1 MIRSAHRVIATIPIA
16 PGRYRGLDAGLDDS
30 FGSTTV
36 LGSTLRRLARC
47 DRIDRI
53 VLIRA
58 ASTPVP
64 TLPDD
69 PAVQRMIS
77 EHITPGPIAD
87 AMHAARISARKW
99 SPTAWRG
106 GIGGATI
113 YDEGLA
119 LDTMTAAARG
129 CEANAVLVVSPDWP
143 LVDPQLCDRVIER
156 HMTSPESLRLVFT
169 QAAPGLAG
177 AVVSTPLLGE
187 LAEKGASLGALLD
200 YNPQV
205 PQGDP
210 IGKDPCVSIDPAVR
224 DAGVRFTYDAPR
236 WRRLL
241 RAIESGAGT
250 KLETADALSVVN
262 IAATHR
268 AATNDPVPQQ
278 VRIEI
283 NTDRAATGPI
293 TAQHHTTIA
302 RPPMQIDL
310 ARRVFDQLT
319 IEPDVAITIG
329 GLGDPLLH
337 PDFPGIATAAHEAG
351 IDGIHVET
359 DLLTDR
365 GAVEALVELP
375 IDAVS
380 IRINA
385 DSAHT
390 YRTLMGTDGFEQ
402 VLGHAEW
409 LLNHRRKDDGRGLPW
424 IVPRLAKTMAN
435 VGEIESFLDRWTH
448 YCGHAVIDAPTT
460 ACGSLPNLAVIDMSP
475 PRRRPCRQLSRR
487 MSIAADGRVPLC
499 DQDLQAA
506 AAVADLNTVAADEA
520 WRSLDN
526 PRAAHA
532 TGSLDAL
539 PCAMCTEWHRP

>member
-1 MIRSAHRVIATIPIA
+1 MIRSAHRIIAVVPIT
-16 PGRYRGLDAGLDDS
+16 PSRYRGLDAGLDEP
-30 FGSTTV
+30 FGSSTV
-36 LGSTLRRLARC
+36 LGSMLRRLSRC
-47 DRIDRI
+47 SAIDRI

-58 ASTPVP
+58 ASTPTP

-69 PAVQRMIS
+69 PAVQRLIS
-77 EHITPGPIAD
+77 EHITPGPIDD
-87 AMHAARISARKW
+87 AMRASRISARKW

-113 YDEGLA
+113 YDEAIA
-119 LDTMTAAARG
+119 LDAMAAAARG
-129 CEANAVLVVSPDWP
+129 CEADAVLVVSPDWP
-143 LVDPQLCDRVIER
+143 LIDPQLCDRVIER
-156 HMTSPESLRLVFT
+156 HMTSPEALRLVFT

-177 AVVSTPLLGE
+177 AVVSTLLLGE

-210 IGKDPCVSIDPAVR
+210 IGKDPCVQIDPAVR

-241 RAIESGAGT
+241 RAIESDAGSN
-250 KLETADALSVVN
+250 LDTADALAVSN
-262 IAATHR
+262 WGAAHR
-268 AATNDPVPQQ
+268 AGVYDPIPQQ
-278 VRIEI
+278 VGIEI
-283 NTDRAATGPI
+283 NTDRAAAGPI
-293 TAQHHTTIA
+293 TPQHHTTIQ
-302 RPPMQIDL
+302 RPPMQIGL
-310 ARRVFDQLT
+310 ARRIFDQLT

-329 GLGDPLLH
+329 GVGDPLLH
-337 PDFPGIATAAHEAG
+337 PDFPGIVTAAHEAG

-365 GAVEALVELP
+365 GAVESLVELP

-380 IRINA
+380 VRINA

-402 VLGHAEW
+402 VLGHTEW
-409 LLNHRRKDDGRGLPW
+409 LLNHRRKDEGRGLPW

-435 VGEIESFLDRWTH
+435 VGEIESFLDRWTQ

-460 ACGSLPNLAVIDMSP
+460 ACGTLPGLAVIDMSP
-475 PRRRPCRQLSRR
+475 PRRRPCRQLARR
-487 MSIAADGRVPLC
+487 MSITADGRVPLC

-520 WRSLDN
+520 WRSLDI

-532 TGSLDAL
+532 AGSIDAL
-539 PCAMCTEWHRP
+539 PCATCTEWHRP